1 MNMQFKSSEKVQAST
16 NTYTF
21 IMTHREEVARYM
33 EQLEVEREKR
43 QREAYERKLIEKM
56 RKQMEQSNGFEHSS
70 VKKEGEIFYFDD
82 VY

>member
-1 MNMQFKSSEKVQAST
+1 MNMQFKSSEKVQVST

-43 QREAYERKLIEKM
+43 QREAYERKIIEKM
-56 RKQMEQSNGFEHSS
+56 RKQMEQSDRFDHSS